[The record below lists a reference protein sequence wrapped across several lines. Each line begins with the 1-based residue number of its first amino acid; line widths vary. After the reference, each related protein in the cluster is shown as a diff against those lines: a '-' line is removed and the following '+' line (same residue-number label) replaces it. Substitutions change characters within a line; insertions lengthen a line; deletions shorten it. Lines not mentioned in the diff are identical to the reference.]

1 MEQFK
6 KLAVELQRSVLSDIT
21 VEMQKIKDE
30 GLIVDEQEMLIII
43 NNLSHKYESK
53 N

>member
-43 NNLSHKYESK
+43 NNLSHKYGNS
-53 N
+53 